1 MVRVKEAVLI
11 VAKNALFHA
20 VCLGNVE
27 RYLALKG
34 RVMIAAA
41 KLHLYEASYM
51 KLLRLFVREGAA
63 DALAASHQNPGRLS

>member
-1 MVRVKEAVLI
+1 MARVKDAVLI
-11 VAKNALFHA
+11 VANALFDA

-51 KLLRLFVREGAA
+51 KLLRVFVREGAA
-63 DALAASHQNPGRLS
+63 DALSASHQNLGRLS